1 MSYTIIVSTGKL
13 FTPRSLRP
21 HKHQPLRE
29 NTGLDVA
36 HSRGARFA
44 RWDSVNCCIRFVF
57 LAAIFS
63 AIPAFAEKAP
73 AKKGKRSSA
82 DVEAATRLQVF
93 LDRANFGPGKL
104 DGYYGDFTLKA
115 LALYRESRGEQPER
129 PVDSKSNAAPNVSG
143 LDLDAVD
150 PVFTTYTVTEADLQN
165 VGEVPDAVAE
175 QAKLKALPYRDVLEA
190 IAEKF
195 HSDVDFI
202 AHLNPGKTKETIK
215 PGDELKVPNVEPFEF
230 GTVKDIKPGSEIGV
244 PAANENPDD
253 EAPAEAGPPDLAEYA
268 FGAHAMSVTVDTK
281 TNMLTLRE
289 NDKNVAAYP
298 VSIGSEHTESPIGD
312 WKVRGVAKLPPFR
325 HDEQMLNHGERSNVF
340 HMLPPGPNS
349 PVGVMWIALNKK
361 GIGLH
366 GTNEPDEIGRSAS
379 HGCVRMANWDIVRL
393 AGKVKA
399 GVPVSIH

>member
-1 MSYTIIVSTGKL
+1 M
-13 FTPRSLRP
+13 
-21 HKHQPLRE
+21 
-29 NTGLDVA
+29 
-36 HSRGARFA
+36 
-44 RWDSVNCCIRFVF
+44 
-57 LAAIFS
+57 
-63 AIPAFAEKAP
+63 
-73 AKKGKRSSA
+73 
-82 DVEAATRLQVF
+82 EAATRLQVF
-93 LDRANFGPGKL
+93 LDRANFGPGRL
-104 DGYYGDFTLKA
+104 DGYYGDFTRKA

-129 PVDSKSNAAPNVSG
+129 PADPKSNAAPNVSG
-143 LDLDAVD
+143 LDLATVD
-150 PVFTTYTVTEADLQN
+150 PVFITYTVTEADLQN

-175 QAKLKALPYRDVLEA
+175 QAKLKALPYRDVWEA

-202 AHLNPGKTKETIK
+202 AQLNPGKRKETIK

-244 PAANENPDD
+244 PAANENPSDD
-253 EAPAEAGPPDLAEYA
+253 ASAETEPPDPAA
-268 FGAHAMSVTVDTK
+268 RAAGAHAMSVTVDTK
-281 TNMLTLRE
+281 TNVLTLRE

-312 WKVRGVAKLPPFR
+312 WKVRGIAKLPPFR
-325 HDEQMLNHGERSNVF
+325 HDEQMLNHGERSGVF